1 MSIEWLLVKNK
12 DSKAQQ
18 KNTQHNQKE
27 EKDDQKIKRDEE
39 SSSVETQKSPNELK
53 LHCDCGFEGIF
64 SMSKADFEFLG
75 EDNKGYAYFQCT
87 NCTRHLRY
95 DISTG
100 KTKIKK
106 GVFGNLHSKPE

>member
-12 DSKAQQ
+12 DIEEQ
-18 KNTQHNQKE
+18 KGKPDKE
-27 EKDDQKIKRDEE
+27 
-39 SSSVETQKSPNELK
+39 SPSVETQKSSNELI

-106 GVFGNLHSKPE
+106 GIFGNLHSKPE

>member
-1 MSIEWLLVKNK
+1 MSIEWLLIKNRGINK
-12 DSKAQQ
+12 QKSKP
-18 KNTQHNQKE
+18 
-27 EKDDQKIKRDEE
+27 DEE
-39 SSSVETQKSPNELK
+39 SPSVETQKSPNELK

-75 EDNKGYAYFQCT
+75 EDKKGYAYFQCT

-100 KTKIKK
+100 RVKT
-106 GVFGNLHSKPE
+106 SKDPFRGLSTNTRPI